1 MGFWFTVK
9 DIMKEADIILHVIDA
24 RMPELSRNSDVEKL
38 AFQYRKPIVVV
49 FNKIDLISK
58 DKLKELREKNEYAY
72 FVSGAKNIGLKKL
85 KVGLLI
91 LGDKI
96 GRDRA
101 KIGIVGYPNVG
112 KSSIINCLAYGARA
126 PVSSVAG
133 TTKGPQFVKAGGLK
147 IIDSPGIVP
156 VEDDE
161 AKLGILSAKN
171 PEKLR
176 NPELVADKI
185 IRLILDNDRKILE
198 DFYKIK
204 TEKMDN
210 YEIMLM
216 IGRHKGML
224 KKGGIVDERKTAI
237 AIVRDWQTGKLRL

>member
-1 MGFWFTVK
+1 MGFWYTVK
-9 DIMKEADIILHVIDA
+9 DILKEADIVLHVLDA
-24 RMPELSRNSDVEKL
+24 RMPELSRNNDVEKL
-38 AFQYRKPIVVV
+38 ADQYGKPIVMVY
-49 FNKIDLISK
+49 NKIDLISK
-58 DKLKELREKNEYAY
+58 SKLRDLREKNKYAY

-85 KVGLLI
+85 KTGLLI

-126 PVSSVAG
+126 AVAPVAG

-161 AKLGILSAKN
+161 VKLGILSAKN

-176 NPELVADKI
+176 NPELVADEI
-185 IRLILDNDRKILE
+185 IKLILKSDKGILE
-198 DFYKIK
+198 EFYKIK
-204 TEKMDN
+204 IDTEDC
-210 YEIMLM
+210 YDIMLM
-216 IGRHKGML
+216 IGKHKGML
-224 KKGGIVDERKTAI
+224 KKGGIVDERKACI
-237 AIVRDWQTGKLRL
+237 AIVRDWQTGKLRI